1 MANSQFPNFMLALD
15 NLAGED
21 ITLLHEASQ
30 QHQNLC
36 KKFPDFF
43 PQNFHR
49 IQLNGYITRALE
61 DRKHTLEQRIISTPH
76 SRTLLYPPQYD
87 PGTMKIP
94 KRS

>member
-1 MANSQFPNFMLALD
+1 MANSQFSNFLSTLD

-21 ITLLHEASQ
+21 TTLLQETSQ

-36 KKFPDFF
+36 KKFPDSF
-43 PQNFHR
+43 PQNFHM
-49 IQLNGYITRALE
+49 IQLNGYIARALE
-61 DRKHTLEQRIISTPH
+61 DRKHTLEQRLVSTPH
-76 SRTLLYPPQYD
+76 SCTLLYLPQYD